1 MNIFIKKSAT
11 LVLEEQSID
20 SLIKY
25 LKNIIYKETHNV
37 QTAPVQLIAPL
48 HRTTPDFSQTALK
61 YIFLTL
67 NYLFIKVEYDF
78 IIRRTASAKLIDAL
92 DMKQMNLLKTKI
104 NYAQSIIKLTHILL
118 SALHVWSVDETL
130 DKLFTDH
137 LNLQQ
142 PKYPTSFGHISNSYH
157 LFVAF
162 PAKKSAFNFDSSFSG
177 NQNNQQVPNSK
188 SISLIKFES
197 DDNLKSKA
205 YDGVGNDCI
214 ESPSPSK
221 EYWLSTK
228 SITTEYLLAI
238 LAISNSFMNLQCFI
252 DLQMKKENID
262 PMEFILGDHSSQS
275 FPNENNNFGQSQAQI
290 KQAYSRLSTM
300 YCMFS
305 DYLTDVPCIA
315 LKTLNLETLALKWMD
330 QSYEIRDSAQAL
342 LKNELKRIGPVGR
355 SNLIKLWEPQLSN
368 LLKDF
373 DDLNQLSI
381 QQSQTTSGPAPN
393 QQQSVPNQIQS
404 STSNVSQTS
413 TDSALNNPNV
423 IHHGSSMSDL
433 SVLKS
438 PVGGIRRKQ
447 YVAIILL
454 SLIGA
459 EFGQDVNSNKSQA
472 PHKTIPQGFSLEDH
486 SILKRISTALSN
498 LVTNKLLNHDIT
510 RRAAID
516 LIARGFAVWEPFIQP
531 TFIILCLLEI
541 SADAELYVPR

>member
-1 MNIFIKKSAT
+1 MDT
-11 LVLEEQSID
+11 ID
-20 SLIKY
+20 I
-25 LKNIIYKETHNV
+25 
-37 QTAPVQLIAPL
+37 
-48 HRTTPDFSQTALK
+48 
-61 YIFLTL
+61 
-67 NYLFIKVEYDF
+67 
-78 IIRRTASAKLIDAL
+78 
-92 DMKQMNLLKTKI
+92 KQMNLLKTKI

-118 SALHVWSVDETL
+118 SALHVWSVDESL
-130 DKLFTDH
+130 DKLFTEH

-162 PAKKSAFNFDSSFSG
+162 PAKKSAFNFDSSLSVHH
-177 NQNNQQVPNSK
+177 NNQQVPSSK

-197 DDNLKSKA
+197 DDSLKSTA
-205 YDGVGNDCI
+205 LGGNDKDCI

-252 DLQMKKENID
+252 DLQLKKENID
-262 PMEFILGDHSSQS
+262 PIEFILGEHSSQS
-275 FPNENNNFGQSQAQI
+275 FPNENNNYGQNQSLI

-300 YCMFS
+300 YCMLS

-330 QSYEIRDSAQAL
+330 QSYEIRESAQAL
-342 LKNELKRIGPVGR
+342 LKNELKRIGPIGR

-381 QQSQTTSGPAPN
+381 QQSQATSGQVPT
-393 QQQSVPNQIQS
+393 QQQSIQPNQIQS
-404 STSNVSQTS
+404 STVNVSQTS
-413 TDSALNNPNV
+413 TDQALNNSNML
-423 IHHGSSMSDL
+423 HGSSNSDI
-433 SVLKS
+433 SMLKS

-459 EFGQDVNSNKSQA
+459 EFGQDVNSNKSQT

-498 LVTNKLLNHDIT
+498 LVTNKSLNHDIT

-531 TFIILCLLEI
+531 TFIILCLLEL

>member
-1 MNIFIKKSAT
+1 
-11 LVLEEQSID
+11 
-20 SLIKY
+20 
-25 LKNIIYKETHNV
+25 
-37 QTAPVQLIAPL
+37 
-48 HRTTPDFSQTALK
+48 
-61 YIFLTL
+61 
-67 NYLFIKVEYDF
+67 
-78 IIRRTASAKLIDAL
+78 
-92 DMKQMNLLKTKI
+92 MNLLKTKI

-118 SALHVWSVDETL
+118 SALHVWSVDESL

-142 PKYPTSFGHISNSYH
+142 PKYPTSFGNISNSYH
-157 LFVAF
+157 LFVTF
-162 PAKKSAFNFDSSFSG
+162 PAKKSAFNFDSSLSV
-177 NQNNQQVPNSK
+177 NQSVKVPNSK

-197 DDNLKSKA
+197 DDNLKGTA
-205 YDGVGNDCI
+205 ATAVADGNDCI

-252 DLQMKKENID
+252 DLQLKKENVD
-262 PMEFILGDHSSQS
+262 PMEFILGDHSSS
-275 FPNENNNFGQSQAQI
+275 FPNESNSYGQSQI

-300 YCMFS
+300 YCMLS
-305 DYLTDVPCIA
+305 DYLTEVPCIA

-330 QSYEIRDSAQAL
+330 QSYEIRESAQAL
-342 LKNELKRIGPVGR
+342 LKNELKRIGPIGR

-373 DDLNQLSI
+373 DDLSQLSI
-381 QQSQTTSGPAPN
+381 QQPQTSSGPGQT
-393 QQQSVPNQIQS
+393 QQQSVQPGQIQS
-404 STSNVSQTS
+404 STSNVSQTAP
-413 TDSALNNPNV
+413 DLALNNPNML
-423 IHHGSSMSDL
+423 HGSSMSDI
-433 SVLKS
+433 SMLKS

-459 EFGQDVNSNKSQA
+459 EFGQDVNSNKSQM

-498 LVTNKLLNHDIT
+498 LVTNKSLNQDIT

-531 TFIILCLLEI
+531 TFIILCLLEL